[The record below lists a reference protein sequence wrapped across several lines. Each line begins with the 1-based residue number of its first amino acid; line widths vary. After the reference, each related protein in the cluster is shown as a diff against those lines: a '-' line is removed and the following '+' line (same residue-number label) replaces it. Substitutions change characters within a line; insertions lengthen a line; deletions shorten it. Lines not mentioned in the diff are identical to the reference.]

1 MTKLMATALSITL
14 MATCTR
20 ASGSMIKPMER
31 AYTIMPME
39 QTTMESGK
47 TTNSMASVS
56 KDGQTE
62 QSMKDSI
69 TKARRMV
76 EES

>member
-1 MTKLMATALSITL
+1 MATALSITL
-14 MATCTR
+14 MATGTR
-20 ASGSMIKPMER
+20 GSGLMIKTMER
-31 AYTIMPME
+31 AYIIMPME
-39 QTTMESGK
+39 PTTMESGK

-56 KDGQTE
+56 KDGQME

-69 TKARRMV
+69 TKARRME